1 MARLELKNVT
11 KVFNGK
17 ITAVENI
24 SFIIEKNE
32 FVVLAGSS
40 GCGKTTILR
49 MIAGLEEITSGEIII
64 DDRIVNNLPPK
75 DRDIGIVFQNQ
86 ALYPHLN
93 VYDNIAFGLQ
103 LRKFDKKEINDR
115 VNEVTELL
123 EITKL
128 IKRKPQELSG
138 GQKQRVA
145 LGRAMVRKPKIFLFD
160 EPLSNLDVLLRKTLR
175 RELKNLHA
183 ELNTPFIYVTHD
195 PIDVI
200 TLGQK
205 IIILKDG
212 KVQQIGTTQTVIE
225 NPINQ
230 YVKEFITIG

>member
-1 MARLELKNVT
+1 MSGLELKNVT
-11 KVFNGK
+11 KIFNGK
-17 ITAVENI
+17 ITAVNNV
-24 SFIIEKNE
+24 SFVIEENE

-49 MIAGLEEITSGEIII
+49 LIAGLEEITSGEIII

-93 VYDNIAFGLQ
+93 VYENIAFGLR
-103 LRKFDKKEINDR
+103 LRKFDKKEINNR
-115 VNEVTELL
+115 VNEVSEIL
-123 EITKL
+123 EIKEL

-160 EPLSNLDVLLRKTLR
+160 EPFSNLDVMLRKTLR
-175 RELKNLHA
+175 KELKNLHSK
-183 ELNTPFIYVTHD
+183 LNTPLIFVTHD
-195 PIDVI
+195 PIDEI
-200 TLGQK
+200 SLGQK
-205 IIILKDG
+205 VIIMKEGNI
-212 KVQQIGTTQTVIE
+212 QQIGSFEEIKEKPV
-225 NPINQ
+225 NQ
-230 YVKEFITIG
+230 YIEEFITIS

>member
-1 MARLELKNVT
+1 MTQVELKNVT
-11 KVFNGK
+11 KIFNDK
-17 ITAVENI
+17 ITAVSNL
-24 SFIIEKNE
+24 SFRIEESE

-49 MIAGLEEITSGEIII
+49 MIAGLEKITSGEIII
-64 DDRIVNNLPPK
+64 DDRVVNGIPPK

-93 VYDNIAFGLQ
+93 VYDNIAFGLR
-103 LRKFDKKEINDR
+103 LRKFNKKEIDYR
-115 VNEVTELL
+115 VNEVS
-123 EITKL
+123 EILGIREL

-160 EPLSNLDVLLRKTLR
+160 EPFSNLDVMIRKTLR
-175 RELKNLHA
+175 NELKNLHNK
-183 ELNTPFIYVTHD
+183 LNTPFIFVTHD

-200 TLGQK
+200 SLGQK
-205 IIILKDG
+205 IIIMKEG
-212 KVQQIGTTQTVIE
+212 KIQQIGSLKEIKE
-225 NPINQ
+225 KPMNQ

>member
-1 MARLELKNVT
+1 MASLELKNVT
-11 KVFNGK
+11 KVFNSNIVAVDNVSFK
-17 ITAVENI
+17 IE
-24 SFIIEKNE
+24 ENE

-49 MIAGLEEITSGEIII
+49 MIAGLEDITSGEINI

-103 LRKFDKKEINDR
+103 LRKIDKKEINDR
-115 VNEVTELL
+115 LNEVSELL
-123 EITKL
+123 EITNL
-128 IKRKPQELSG
+128 LKRKPNELSG

-183 ELNTPFIYVTHD
+183 KLNTPFIYVTHD
-195 PIDVI
+195 PIDLI

-212 KVQQIGTTQTVIE
+212 KVQQIGFLEEIKE
-225 NPINQ
+225 KPLNQ
-230 YVKEFITIG
+230 YIKEFITIG

>member
-1 MARLELKNVT
+1 MSGLELKNVT
-11 KVFNGK
+11 KIFNGK
-17 ITAVENI
+17 ITAVNNV
-24 SFIIEKNE
+24 SFVIEENE

-49 MIAGLEEITSGEIII
+49 LIAGLEEITSGEIII

-93 VYDNIAFGLQ
+93 VYENIAFGLR
-103 LRKFDKKEINDR
+103 LRKFDKKEINNR
-115 VNEVTELL
+115 VNEVSEIL
-123 EITKL
+123 EIKEL

-160 EPLSNLDVLLRKTLR
+160 EPFSNLDVMLRKTLR
-175 RELKNLHA
+175 KELKNLHSK
-183 ELNTPFIYVTHD
+183 LNTPLIFVTHD

-200 TLGQK
+200 SLGQK
-205 IIILKDG
+205 VIIMKEGNI
-212 KVQQIGTTQTVIE
+212 QQIGSFEEIKEKPV
-225 NPINQ
+225 NQ
-230 YVKEFITIG
+230 YIEEFITIS

>member
-17 ITAVENI
+17 ITAVENV

-115 VNEVTELL
+115 VNEVSELL

-183 ELNTPFIYVTHD
+183 KLNTPFIYVTHD

-225 NPINQ
+225 NPFNQ

>member
-1 MARLELKNVT
+1 MASLELKNVT
-11 KVFNGK
+11 KVFNGNIAAVDKVSFK
-17 ITAVENI
+17 IE
-24 SFIIEKNE
+24 ENE

-49 MIAGLEEITSGEIII
+49 MIAGLEKPTSGEIII
-64 DDRIVNNLPPK
+64 DDSVVNNLPPK

-93 VYDNIAFGLQ
+93 VYENIAFGLR
-103 LRKFDKKEINDR
+103 LRKYDKKEIENR
-115 VNEVTELL
+115 VDSVSELL
-123 EITKL
+123 EIKEL
-128 IKRKPQELSG
+128 INRKPQELSG

-183 ELNTPFIYVTHD
+183 KLNTPFIYVTHD

-200 TLGQK
+200 NLGQK
-205 IIILKDG
+205 IIILKEG
-212 KVQQIGTTQTVIE
+212 KVQQIGSLEEIKEKPV
-225 NPINQ
+225 NQ
-230 YVKEFITIG
+230 YIKKFITIT